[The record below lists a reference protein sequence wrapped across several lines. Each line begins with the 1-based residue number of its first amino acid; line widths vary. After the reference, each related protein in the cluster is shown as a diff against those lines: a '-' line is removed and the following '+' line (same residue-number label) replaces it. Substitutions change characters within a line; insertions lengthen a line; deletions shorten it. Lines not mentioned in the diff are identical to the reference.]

1 MGARKA
7 ATPEQVQAM
16 ERRLA
21 NLAVNFLIILGFWLI
36 LAPLVPDYTGY
47 AVLERTLGGEGAVA
61 RFFVGFLFLYFAG
74 IVREKNE
81 VRYLLK
87 KLTGNARA
95 AASGQPE
102 QARTAVEL
110 LINGLDAERPETRD
124 AALENLKRLTGQDLG
139 QDREAWQAWWSE
151 NRDTFQP

>member
-1 MGARKA
+1 MGERKA

-16 ERRLA
+16 ERKLA
-21 NLAVNFLIILGFWLI
+21 NLAVNFLIILGLWLI

-47 AVLERTLGGEGAVA
+47 AVLERVLGGEGAVS

-87 KLTGNARA
+87 KLTGSARA
-95 AASGQPE
+95 ASAGQPE

-110 LINGLDAERPETRD
+110 LINGLAAEREETRG

-139 QDREAWQAWWSE
+139 QDQEAWKTWWAE
-151 NRDTFQP
+151 HRDTFQP